1 MIDREVR
8 ASRERIAITSFS
20 TEKIFEAVEQLQ
32 VIAMGV
38 CGSLPRGTEEEIKK
52 NERIERQIRHDDY
65 FESRVTKILLLG
77 AGGSGARPF

>member
-1 MIDREVR
+1 
-8 ASRERIAITSFS
+8 
-20 TEKIFEAVEQLQ
+20 
-32 VIAMGV
+32 MGL